1 MTQARRVQARR
12 AVAQRVQARR
22 AVAQRVQARRVVA
35 CGALLG
41 LLLGASACGSDD
53 GGPER
58 VNPGLA
64 VGGGPSASASAGSSA
79 APSAAPASYAAPLPR
94 SEPTGIKIPRLNVS
108 APMSELGLKPDGTI
122 EEPPLSKPN
131 LAGWWK
137 DGPTPGEGGPSVIL
151 GHVDAN
157 RHAAVFY
164 RLKELRPG
172 DRVQV
177 TRQDGRTAT
186 FAVQSVEQ
194 VPKSSFPGQKVYA
207 EDLDYSA
214 LRLVTCGGTFDSST
228 GHYVDNV
235 IAYTRLVTG

>member
-1 MTQARRVQARR
+1 M
-12 AVAQRVQARR
+12 
-22 AVAQRVQARRVVA
+22 
-35 CGALLG
+35 LS
-41 LLLGASACGSDD
+41 ASACGSDD
-53 GGPER
+53 DAAEP

-64 VGGGPSASASAGSSA
+64 VGAAPSASATATASSGPAA
-79 APSAAPASYAAPLPR
+79 APVNYASPLPR

-108 APMSELGLKPDGTI
+108 APMTDLGLKPDGTI

-151 GHVDAN
+151 GHVDAD

-164 RLKELRPG
+164 RLKDLRPG
-172 DRVQV
+172 DRIQV
-177 TRQDGRTAT
+177 TRQDGSTAT
-186 FAVQSVEQ
+186 FAVQSVER
-194 VPKSSFPGQKVYA
+194 VPKASFPGQKVYA
-207 EDLDYSA
+207 EDLDYPA
-214 LRLVTCGGTFDSST
+214 LRLVTCGGTFDAST